1 MSMYSTQVFVYTQ
14 RQIVILLSG
23 NSPRSYMPQYAKP
36 LTLHKGVDNQIQFQF
51 LNQEQKPVDITG
63 KEISCRILNATG
75 TTVLIRKAL
84 TIQLGATG
92 IAALYLDPGELE
104 EIDAQKCYYTLE
116 IPVGTFDYPVFVDQ
130 NAGGRGDMNIV
141 NSILPSF
148 VPSTELTIPTGQG
161 FANTA
166 WLANGTYSADP
177 NSTVYYTSV
186 YTSSD
191 NPTLTIQTQ
200 YTEFYGDV
208 LIEGSTIGNTDWYAI
223 SNVFSYANTTETLH
237 YNITG
242 FHPFIR
248 MAFVSNAGVV
258 TNVLAR

>member
-1 MSMYSTQVFVYTQ
+1 
-14 RQIVILLSG
+14 
-23 NSPRSYMPQYAKP
+23 
-36 LTLHKGVDNQIQFQF
+36 
-51 LNQEQKPVDITG
+51 
-63 KEISCRILNATG
+63 
-75 TTVLIRKAL
+75 
-84 TIQLGATG
+84 
-92 IAALYLDPGELE
+92 
-104 EIDAQKCYYTLE
+104 
-116 IPVGTFDYPVFVDQ
+116 
-130 NAGGRGDMNIV
+130 MNIV

-242 FHPFIR
+242 FHPYIR

-258 TNVLAR
+258 TNILAR